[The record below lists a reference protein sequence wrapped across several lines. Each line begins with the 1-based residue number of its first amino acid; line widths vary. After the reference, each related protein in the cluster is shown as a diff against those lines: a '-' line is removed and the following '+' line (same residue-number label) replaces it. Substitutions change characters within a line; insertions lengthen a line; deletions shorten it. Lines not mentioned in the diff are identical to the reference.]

1 MNITV
6 EPGMTLDMSSGCV
19 VILGGSTERGREGEE
34 RERLGRRRGFGASDR
49 MNTKSVQAQTIRM
62 LIGGGEGL

>member
-19 VILGGSTERGREGEE
+19 VILGGSTAEGERGGREGEIGEEE
-34 RERLGRRRGFGASDR
+34 RVCG
-49 MNTKSVQAQTIRM
+49 K
-62 LIGGGEGL
+62 

>member
-19 VILGGSTERGREGEE
+19 VILGGSTAERRKGEE
-34 RERLGRRRGFGASDR
+34 
-49 MNTKSVQAQTIRM
+49 
-62 LIGGGEGL
+62 GGEMEMRRVIVASERMDTRSH